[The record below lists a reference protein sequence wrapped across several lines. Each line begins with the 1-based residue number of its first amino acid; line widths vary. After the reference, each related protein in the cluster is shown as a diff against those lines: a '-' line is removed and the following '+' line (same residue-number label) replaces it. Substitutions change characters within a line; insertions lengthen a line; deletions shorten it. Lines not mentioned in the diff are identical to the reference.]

1 MRDHRERIPLDYKKM
16 TGGTLSF
23 FYIYITTQEE
33 NQARDPRAWF
43 FAFTEKMHTYTSPRQ
58 GSLDKQ
64 RLSSELDKLFISR
77 HIRHIKNK
85 NEVTHM
91 FCIMRTEKRK
101 RTDIGGI
108 QRENTRTATEY
119 NNKVAPG
126 MDALNVN
133 LIQSNDWMQ
142 DIQAEIDRAGAKTRS
157 NSVVALDTIY
167 TASSEFFQGKTNK
180 ENDAFFRD
188 CLRFHEKRF
197 GHIVSAV
204 IHYDETT
211 PHLHVISVPL
221 TPDNR
226 LSARDVIGNKAK
238 MSKTQDSF
246 FEQVGK
252 SYGLERGI
260 HMDGQEKRQHISA
273 QEHELR
279 EIKQAIAKGKEELEA
294 IEHSEKTA
302 RARAQTARRTATEL
316 QKEVEQLQADRQWQH
331 NSLKKLVGACS
342 ERSKELRGLNNAIR
356 QKQREFEAVKEDLE
370 EVKGFLSEAQQ
381 NRLEEIDREWNG
393 FELE

>member
-1 MRDHRERIPLDYKKM
+1 
-16 TGGTLSF
+16 
-23 FYIYITTQEE
+23 
-33 NQARDPRAWF
+33 
-43 FAFTEKMHTYTSPRQ
+43 
-58 GSLDKQ
+58 
-64 RLSSELDKLFISR
+64 
-77 HIRHIKNK
+77 
-85 NEVTHM
+85 M
-91 FCIMRTEKRK
+91 FCVMNIQKRK
-101 RTDIGGI
+101 RNDISGI
-108 QRENTRTATEY
+108 QKEATRTATDY
-119 NNKVAPG
+119 NNQVKPG
-126 MDALNVN
+126 MNIFNVN
-133 LIQSNDWMQ
+133 LIQSNNWMQ

-157 NSVVALDTIY
+157 NSVIALDAIY
-167 TASSEFFQGKTNK
+167 TASGDFFKGKSNEEK
-180 ENDAFFRD
+180 NQFFRD
-188 CLRFHEKRF
+188 CLEFHQRKF
-197 GHIVSAV
+197 GHVISAV

-211 PHLHVISVPL
+211 PHMHILSVPL
-221 TPDNR
+221 TQDGR
-226 LSARDVIGNKAK
+226 LSAREIVGNRTNLSR
-238 MSKTQDSF
+238 MQTEF

-252 SYGLERGI
+252 EYGLARGI

-279 EIKQAIAKGKEELEA
+279 EIRQKIARGKEELEA
-294 IEHSEKTA
+294 IEHSKESA
-302 RARAQTARRTATEL
+302 RTRAQTARQTATEL